1 MEGEQRNGRPLQQR
15 READADDLTIDIR
28 SEYAQV
34 WRTTTFIHALNTVQ
48 VPPKPMVSAA
58 TRRCARAGH
67 AGSPARTRASAEVAH
82 RRSFHSAGLAAR
94 RSCSTRDAA
103 AFAPGTAKRSYRIGS
118 TTSVSTVALISP
130 PITTTAKGR

>member
-1 MEGEQRNGRPLQQR
+1 MEGEQRNGHPLRQR

-34 WRTTTFIHALNTVQ
+34 WRTTTFIHSLNIVQ

-58 TRRCARAGH
+58 TRRCVRANHVGF
-67 AGSPARTRASAEVAH
+67 PARTKATAKVAH

-94 RSCSTRDAA
+94 RSRCIGDRV
-103 AFAPGTAKRSYRIGS
+103 AFACGTANRS
-118 TTSVSTVALISP
+118 
-130 PITTTAKGR
+130 

>member
-1 MEGEQRNGRPLQQR
+1 MTGTTG
-15 READADDLTIDIR
+15 TR

-34 WRTTTFIHALNTVQ
+34 WRARTFSHSLNTMQ
-48 VPPKPMVSAA
+48 AAPKPMVIAA
-58 TRRCARAGH
+58 TTRCARAGD
-67 AGSPARTRASAEVAH
+67 AGSPTRTKASAEVAH

-94 RSCSTRDAA
+94 RSCSTCDAA

-118 TTSVSTVALISP
+118 TTSVSTVALTRP